1 MATEPSAAAR
11 PARQAWTLVLASMGV
26 FMTALDTLVV
36 TTALP
41 VLRVSLHGGLT
52 DLEWTVNAYN
62 LCFACLL
69 LTGAALG
76 DRFGR
81 RRMYCVGLAV
91 FTAASAAA
99 ALSPTVGA
107 LVAARAVQGAGAAL
121 VMPLTLTLIS
131 EAFPAGKRGM
141 AICLWGG
148 IAGLAVAAGPVV
160 GGAVVQGISW
170 HWIFWLN
177 VPIGLALIPLA
188 ATRLRESFGSRAHLD
203 VPGLLLA
210 GAGFFGITWGLVR
223 ANTVGW
229 GSGEVLGSLIAG
241 VAVVAAFLWWE
252 RRAPAPM
259 LPLTMFRRRG
269 FSAAN
274 GVSFFLYAGLF
285 GALFLMAQF
294 FQTAQGLTPMQAG
307 LRLLAWT
314 AAPVFVAPLAGRL
327 ADRYGNR
334 PFIVLGLLLQAAGLA
349 WVAGIARPG
358 LGFVEL
364 GVALAIAG
372 IGTSLVFP
380 TVANEVVAAVDDE
393 DVGMAA
399 GTNSAVRELGGVFG
413 VAVLASVF
421 ARPGAYA
428 APAVFIDGFTSAL
441 WVGVGLSAVGA
452 LIGLL
457 GLVRRRQP
465 QPPLQQQPT
474 APTPAAAT
482 AQRGSPRARV
492 PARRYSA
499 SR

>member
-1 MATEPSAAAR
+1 MATETGAAAR
-11 PARQAWTLVLASMGV
+11 PTRQAWTLVLASLGV

-62 LCFACLL
+62 LCFACSL

-81 RRMYCVGLAV
+81 RRMYGVGLAV

-141 AICLWGG
+141 AIGLWGG

-188 ATRLRESFGSRAHLD
+188 LTRLRESFGPRPHLD

-229 GSGEVLGSLIAG
+229 GSAEVVGSLIAG
-241 VAVVAAFLWWE
+241 AALVGAFLWWE

-314 AAPVFVAPLAGRL
+314 AAPMVVAPLAGRL

-334 PFIVLGLLLQAAGLA
+334 PFIVGGLLLQACGLA
-349 WVAGIARPG
+349 WVAAIAQPG
-358 LGFVEL
+358 LGFAEL
-364 GVALAIAG
+364 GIALAVAG

-380 TVANEVVAAVDDE
+380 TVANEVVASVDGE

-399 GTNSAVRELGGVFG
+399 GTNSAMRELGGVFG

-428 APAVFIDGFTSAL
+428 TPGVFVDGFTSAL
-441 WVGVGLSAVGA
+441 WVGVGLSAVGV
-452 LIGLL
+452 LVGLA
-457 GLVRRRQP
+457 GPRR
-465 QPPLQQQPT
+465 T
-474 APTPAAAT
+474 TPAQDVT
-482 AQRGSPRARV
+482 ARRGSPRARV
-492 PARRYSA
+492 PVRPYSA